1 MSAKS
6 DSVVGWVR
14 SRVRFVARRVRGCL
28 PSPRATPFAAAMLA
42 TLGVTALLL
51 RFHAIDADGVV
62 SSTSTN
68 VHNLARHPIESLIT
82 SAFVVT
88 DGVVP
93 QLLVVAIAFAAFE
106 RVVGT
111 RLAAAVAWSGHVIA
125 TLATE
130 IMLGLGIRAGV
141 FAFAATQRPD
151 VGISYAMY
159 SVAAAC
165 ASLLPGRKRLYG
177 LGVVIGAVVVPFAIQ
192 SDLTAIGHLLSVAFG
207 LAAAAALKRRSTIS
221 GHACARLHASRPQ
234 AATAVSSAAA

>member
-1 MSAKS
+1 MSARS
-6 DSVVGWVR
+6 GIGLAR
-14 SRVRFVARRVRGCL
+14 SRLPLIARRARGCL
-28 PSPRATPFAAAMLA
+28 PSLRATPFAAAMLA
-42 TLGVTALLL
+42 TLAITTLLL
-51 RFHAIDADGVV
+51 RLHAIDADGAV

-68 VHNLARHPIESLIT
+68 VHNLSRHPIESLIA

-93 QLLVVAIAFAAFE
+93 QLLVVAVAFAAFE

-165 ASLLPGRKRLYG
+165 TMLLPGKARRYG
-177 LGVVIGAVVVPFAIQ
+177 LGVVIGAVVVPFTIQ
-192 SDLTAIGHLLSVAFG
+192 PDLTAIGHVLSVGFG
-207 LAAAAALKRRSTIS
+207 IVAAVVLKHRSAPSRHVCALR
-221 GHACARLHASRPQ
+221 HDSRAQ
-234 AATAVSSAAA
+234 TGATASNAAV